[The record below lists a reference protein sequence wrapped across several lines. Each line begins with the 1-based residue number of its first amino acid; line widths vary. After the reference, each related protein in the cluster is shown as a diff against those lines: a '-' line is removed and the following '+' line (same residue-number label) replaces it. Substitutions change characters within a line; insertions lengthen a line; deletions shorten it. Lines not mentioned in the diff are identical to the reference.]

1 MLKIVA
7 NISTLFHELPM
18 LERFRAARE
27 AGFDGVEPPRFRC
40 RESIQVLIERRR
52 TAAST
57 NTIASSSSN
66 FCPSGETEK
75 SQKRFIV
82 H

>member
-1 MLKIVA
+1 MLEIVA

-40 RESIQVLIERRR
+40 RESIQVLIERHP
-52 TAAST
+52 
-57 NTIASSSSN
+57 SSFSILGAIVCSIPVVDWTDPPV
-66 FCPSGETEK
+66 FCA
-75 SQKRFIV
+75 
-82 H
+82 